1 MGVAVI
7 VAALRGNVSLAG
19 PGSLP
24 AIDFLGAQKL
34 DRCDQRWLAGSYGWI
49 GLVTHPLGVFRD
61 CLAFEGFTAT

>member
-1 MGVAVI
+1 MGVT
-7 VAALRGNVSLAG
+7 VAALRGHVSLSG

-34 DRCDQRWLAGSYGWI
+34 DRCDQRWLVGSYGWI
-49 GLVTHPLGVFRD
+49 GLVIHFLSVFRD